1 MHSNHHYNKELKMF
15 ARELR
20 TNTISKAE
28 KYIWKSLLSKRQ
40 TGYKFLRQRPISN
53 FIVDFFCP
61 DLKLIVEIDGNSH
74 ENKGSYDNYRE
85 LTLKSLGY
93 EFLRFKEGVVLNNLD
108 DVSIQLRHVIYCIEE
123 RNKKGSKKEV

>member
-53 FIVDFFCP
+53 FIVDFYCP
-61 DLKLIVEIDGNSH
+61 DLKLIIEIDGNSH
-74 ENKGSYDNYRE
+74 NNKGSYDDYRE
-85 LTLKSLGY
+85 LKLKGLGNDIV
-93 EFLRFKEGVVLNNLD
+93 RFSEGDAMNNFD
-108 DVSIQLRHVIYCIEE
+108 EVSNQIRHVIYCIEE
-123 RNKKGSKKEV
+123 RNKKEL